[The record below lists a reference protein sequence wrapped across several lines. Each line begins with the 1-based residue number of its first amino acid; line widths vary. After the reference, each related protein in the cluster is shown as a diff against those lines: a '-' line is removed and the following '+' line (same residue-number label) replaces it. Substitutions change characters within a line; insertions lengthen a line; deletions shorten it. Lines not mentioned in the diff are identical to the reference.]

1 MKTSNKIEVVVPSPQ
16 PKAVVV
22 LFGWLG
28 AQIRHVNK
36 YSQLYHARDCATVT
50 GVAESFDIMTANK
63 SALDAF
69 ALDAAK
75 KVISILKDKNQDL
88 PVLAHVFS
96 NGGTMP
102 LSRLETLIHKANQA
116 CSWGKATPLDHDL
129 ILLGK
134 AMQRG
139 GEIFDSSPAF
149 PDLTTASR
157 AIASSVP
164 NVLLSLLF
172 QTFLAFFVFVESQR
186 ELLSA
191 DCCYKPKTKQLW
203 DHVMNR
209 SIAPRAAY
217 VYSTADTITNHEK
230 LEELIAHRSAT
241 TRAENILVLKFH
253 DSDHVLHLRKH
264 PKEYEA
270 LIDEMLVRI
279 ASGPPVIVA
288 FSAAVVDDKNMMDDE
303 QHLIIGGA
311 TFCI

>member
-1 MKTSNKIEVVVPSPQ
+1 MKTSNNIEVVVPSPQ

-50 GVAESFDIMTANK
+50 GCAESFDILTANK

-75 KVISILKDKNQDL
+75 KIISILKDKNQDL

-164 NVLLSLLF
+164 NVLLSFLF
-172 QTFLAFFVFVESQR
+172 QTALAFLAFVESQR

-191 DCCYKPKTKQLW
+191 DCYKPKTKQLW
-203 DHVMNR
+203 NHVMNR
-209 SIAPRAAY
+209 SITPRAAY
-217 VYSTADTITNHEK
+217 VYSTADNITNHEK
-230 LEELIAHRSAT
+230 LEELIAHRSVAIG
-241 TRAENILVLKFH
+241 AENILVQKFH

-264 PKEYEA
+264 PKEYAA
-270 LIDEMLVRI
+270 LIDEMLMRI
-279 ASGPPVIVA
+279 ASGPPVVA
-288 FSAAVVDDKNMMDDE
+288 FPAVVDKNMDE
-303 QHLIIGGA
+303 HLIIGGA